1 MEVSMSDKKGLQNI
15 ICGFIIAFCAID
27 MWVKSLI
34 FEESLIAKIFFLLI
48 DVVFLCFSLL
58 CLLSENRKKIFLA
71 LIVINSMLILYNFFL
86 NLYFIFW
93 VSNMRMGISVLEK
106 ITKIFDLPLLF
117 IMVLNIYTYHQ
128 MNKQTE

>member
-1 MEVSMSDKKGLQNI
+1 MSDKKGLQNI